1 MQRNPYILPVKRY
14 GNEHNPK
21 LVILLCNPGD
31 DPLKYERLSDYTLYL
46 KGEYKDAGLSLDIA
60 CKYNDW
66 WDDFFDVFK
75 KVKLKSS
82 DVLVLE
88 YYPYHTCDM
97 SLIPNYNQ
105 WTDYAKNALSENKKL
120 LSKFMYKN
128 IPVFGYYYSYWLR
141 EVSELKNYKLFYKSR
156 NRFKKSKC
164 KELYKFLQEVL

>member
-14 GNEHNPK
+14 GNESNPK

-31 DPLKYERLSDYTLYL
+31 NPLKYERLSDYTLYL

-97 SLIPNYNQ
+97 SLMPNCNQ
-105 WTDYAKNALSENKKL
+105 WTDYAKTALSENKKL
-120 LSKFMYKN
+120 LQKFMSKN
-128 IPVFGYYYSYWLR
+128 VPVFGYYYSHWLR